1 LTIAGPLDEAEMR
14 EECSI
19 IITTRD
25 SARTLGSVLRSA
37 RSQTVPTEV
46 VVVDNFSTDET
57 VELASSMGATV
68 VTAGDERSRQRNE
81 GARVA
86 TGDWLLFVDADM
98 ELSPDL
104 VESCLEGCRESGA
117 QAAIIPQ
124 SARGEG
130 FFARARAFEKSC
142 YQHDDEL
149 EAPRFFSKALFT
161 RVGGYDPELV
171 AAEDWD
177 IAARVRSSGVD
188 VVRVTGT
195 LEHLDGRIRLADV
208 YRKMEYYSGSLIAY
222 RAKHPE
228 LSKRQMNPIRA
239 ALLRQWPQ
247 VLRKPHLGIGLVLL
261 KCAET
266 AGFLTGAVKQKLR
279 ERRNDPANGIV
290 E

>member
-1 LTIAGPLDEAEMR
+1 MGD
-14 EECSI
+14 ECSI

-37 RSQTVPTEV
+37 RSQTIPSEV

-68 VTAGDERSRQRNE
+68 LMAGNERSRQRNE

-86 TGDWLLFVDADM
+86 RGDWLLFVDADM

-149 EAPRFFSKALFT
+149 EAPRFFSKSLFT
-161 RVGGYDPELV
+161 AVGGYDPGLV

-195 LEHLDGRIRLADV
+195 LEHLDGRIELADV

-228 LSKRQMNPIRA
+228 LSKRQMSPVRT
-239 ALLRQWPQ
+239 ALLRQW
-247 VLRKPHLGIGLVLL
+247 LRFFRKPDLGIGLVLL

-266 AGFLTGAVKQKLR
+266 AGFLTGAVKHKLR
-279 ERRNDPANGIV
+279 ERRNAARSGMVD
-290 E
+290 